1 MNNSLYNSFGMQNN
15 ISQVVNDFN
24 NFKNNFKGDPRAEVE
39 KMMRSGQLS
48 QEQFNQY
55 AQMANEL
62 SKYIRL

>member
-15 ISQVVNDFN
+15 ISQMVNDFN
-24 NFKNNFKGDPRAEVE
+24 NFKNSFKGDPRAEVE

-55 AQMANEL
+55 AQMASEL